1 MARKNASMTNELPVI
16 RISNVKPWEQWL
28 AAHHNNTNGAWVQ
41 IAKKSSG
48 LATVTHDQVLD
59 VALCY
64 GWIDSLRRGFDETYF
79 LQKFTPRRPKS
90 PWSARNI
97 EKVKLLQAAG
107 KMQPAGLAEIK
118 AAIADGRIIDTAV

>member
-1 MARKNASMTNELPVI
+1 MIDELPVI
-16 RISNVKPWEQWL
+16 LVSDPKAWEQWL
-28 AAHHNNTNGAWVQ
+28 AAHHGNTNGAWLQ

-97 EKVKLLQAAG
+97 KRVKLLRAEG
-107 KMQPAGLAEIK
+107 KMRPAGLVEIK
-118 AAIADGRIIDTAV
+118 AAVADGRIIDTAV

>member
-1 MARKNASMTNELPVI
+1 MIDELPVI
-16 RISNVKPWEQWL
+16 LISNAKSWEQWL
-28 AAHHNNTNGAWVQ
+28 AVHYDDTKGAWLQ

-97 EKVKLLQAAG
+97 EKVKLLQAEG